1 MAGSCCRYWEL
12 YPPPEPQ
19 TWRRRD
25 GGRPGRPRLLLPPP
39 SAAAAAHTI
48 SRGTQ
53 RCAVPIAL
61 PRLGSRAGP
70 LRRRLA
76 GERMGAGGVMEAAGF
91 GCLSVLKP
99 NILTSS

>member
-1 MAGSCCRYWEL
+1 MAGSCCRYGEL
-12 YPPPEPQ
+12 YPPPEAQ

-25 GGRPGRPRLLLPPP
+25 GSRPGRPRLLLPAP
-39 SAAAAAHTI
+39 SAAAAARTI

-61 PRLGSRAGP
+61 PCLGSRAGP

-76 GERMGAGGVMEAAGF
+76 GRRMRAGDVMEAAGF

-99 NILTSS
+99 SIFTSS